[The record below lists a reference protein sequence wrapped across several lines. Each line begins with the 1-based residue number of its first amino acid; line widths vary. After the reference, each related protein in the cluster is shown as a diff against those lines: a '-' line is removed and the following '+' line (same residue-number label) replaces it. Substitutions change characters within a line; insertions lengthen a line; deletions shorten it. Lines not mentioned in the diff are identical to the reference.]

1 MSCWSD
7 RFFCLGPLQTP
18 PILAKPWGKMSH
30 THKQV
35 PKTQVGE
42 LKSLLSDVKGM
53 MQKFP
58 VPASEPE
65 RLYKVHETGVMG
77 MTKDADGKPPPPSNH
92 LWAVIKRTDSVVLP
106 IPSYQEGALHVNTG
120 GIFHPQCT
128 PTAAACAIDFFIVS
142 PRGRPLTRM
151 RWT

>member
-1 MSCWSD
+1 
-7 RFFCLGPLQTP
+7 
-18 PILAKPWGKMSH
+18 MSH

-77 MTKDADGKPPPPSNH
+77 MTKDADGKPPPHNP
-92 LWAVIKRTDSVVLP
+92 KP
-106 IPSYQEGALHVNTG
+106 
-120 GIFHPQCT
+120 
-128 PTAAACAIDFFIVS
+128 
-142 PRGRPLTRM
+142 
-151 RWT
+151 